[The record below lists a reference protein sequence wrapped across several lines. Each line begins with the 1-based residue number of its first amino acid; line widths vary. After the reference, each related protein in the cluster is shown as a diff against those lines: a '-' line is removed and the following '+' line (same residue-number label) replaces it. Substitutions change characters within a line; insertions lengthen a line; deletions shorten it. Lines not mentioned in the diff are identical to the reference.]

1 MPDSRFFEQ
10 LGPVSLAELA
20 AVTGA
25 ILARTDDGERRIDTV
40 APLGRGDKS
49 SVGFFAG
56 RRYLDDLKA
65 TLSGACFVK
74 PDQVESVPDG
84 CVRLLTA
91 EPQAAYAKAAD
102 RLHRA
107 RRMVADDPAIHPTA
121 QLEDDVILAPG
132 VLIGAHARVGRG
144 TSLGPYTVVGPG
156 CAIGRGC
163 SISSHVTIGFALI
176 GDRVRILAGAVIGEP
191 GFGVTTEDGKTV
203 DIPQLGRVIIQ
214 DNVSVGSGTC
224 IDRGAWD
231 DTVIGEN
238 TKIDNQV
245 QIAHNVR
252 LGRGC
257 LLAAQAGLSGSVTVG
272 DGVAFWRRSGH
283 SRPHHHRRPGAH
295 PGRRGCDEGRPR
307 GRDMG
312 RRPGAAGSALH
323 ARNGVAGQ
331 DGPKREEERTN
342 ERRWVAGA
350 ANRYRHYRDSGPDSA
365 SLSVPAG

>member
-1 MPDSRFFEQ
+1 MPDSRFFEP

-25 ILARTDDGERRIDTV
+25 TLARTDDGERRIDTV

-163 SISSHVTIGFALI
+163 SISSHVTIGFSLI

-257 LLAAQAGLSGSVTVG
+257 LLAAQIGISGSVTVG
-272 DGVAFWRRSGH
+272 DGVAFGG
-283 SRPHHHRRPGAH
+283 GAGIADH
-295 PGRRGCDEGRPR
+295 ITIGDRARILADAGVM
-307 GRDMG
+307 RD
-312 RRPGAAGSALH
+312 
-323 ARNGVAGQ
+323 
-331 DGPKREEERTN
+331 
-342 ERRWVAGA
+342 
-350 ANRYRHYRDSGPDSA
+350 
-365 SLSVPAG
+365 VPAGETWVGAPARPVRRFMREMAWLAKMAQTRGGADK